1 MNKSELP
8 QSATPAKKPYA
19 KPQVVYQ
26 QPLEAMAAVCTP
38 SPPGK
43 ASIADPNCSPG
54 SLTS

>member
-19 KPQVVYQ
+19 KPLVVYQ

-43 ASIADPNCSPG
+43 ADFTCNPAN
-54 SLTS
+54 LTS